1 MSEELFLAPKEPFY
15 AKPEQIEG
23 LEKLKMSEVPERN
36 GFGCG
41 DKPNPR
47 AFIQYKGTD
56 ICMDFYCE
64 CGAHCHFD
72 GYFAYT
78 VKCPHCQ
85 AIWEMPFNIYP
96 RKVCSETYEHW
107 RENPQI
113 LEPDEDFEGP

>member
-47 AFIQYKGTD
+47 AFIQYKG
-56 ICMDFYCE
+56 
-64 CGAHCHFD
+64 
-72 GYFAYT
+72 
-78 VKCPHCQ
+78 Q